1 MGANE
6 MKKNKIKS
14 QVKLFLSGVFV
25 LSIILIIFGPGVWTL
40 LVWLFKY
47 LGMVENNVVIELYR
61 STFPKTLNPWIGFL
75 IFLSTLLTII
85 LILAWVFIIWL
96 PEIGRR
102 KDNK

>member
-1 MGANE
+1 

-47 LGMVENNVVIELYR
+47 LGMVEDNVVIELYR

-96 PEIGRR
+96 PEIGRP
-102 KDNK
+102 KDKK